1 MDAPPVNRL
10 LQLLRQ
16 RPAEPLGPDPPV
28 LSSTSSDAS
37 SPEYNE
43 KSNTQPATKSDIQ
56 SATKRST
63 QHVTKSSIQSAQSN
77 TQPATKSDIPI
88 THQSNT
94 QPATNNED
102 ALTRAGLSK
111 GQQRVLRFLL
121 SNRDNATPSQTIPVG
136 YDAISKY
143 CILSRSGSRKV
154 VGELCKKGLIARLDT
169 KRGETQG
176 SIYLLESSIL
186 PATQSDMP
194 DIEKSSILS
203 ATQSDIHCSS
213 SKKLLLQALVLEDA
227 FQDLNT
233 RSLLPYLDQFDTVE
247 ELQNFLDV
255 ANACINAAKAGQ
267 SKPIQNPYGFL
278 FAQLRAGYINP
289 PEGHKSRK
297 VRVQELKNHQLEAEL
312 ASLRRLKER
321 EQELQFELFVA
332 QLTEEDLTRLDHEA
346 QAHVKPHIGLSPA
359 FQMQVHKDALLKQWF
374 AQRRQPQPPPGEL

>member
-56 SATKRST
+56 SATKRRT
-63 QHVTKSSIQSAQSN
+63 QHVTKSNI
-77 TQPATKSDIPI
+77 QPATKSDIPI

-121 SNRDNATPSQTIPVG
+121 SNRDNATHSQTIPVG

-176 SIYLLESSIL
+176 SIYLLE
-186 PATQSDMP
+186 
-194 DIEKSSILS
+194 
-203 ATQSDIHCSS
+203 
-213 SKKLLLQALVLEDA
+213 
-227 FQDLNT
+227 
-233 RSLLPYLDQFDTVE
+233 
-247 ELQNFLDV
+247 
-255 ANACINAAKAGQ
+255 
-267 SKPIQNPYGFL
+267 
-278 FAQLRAGYINP
+278 
-289 PEGHKSRK
+289 
-297 VRVQELKNHQLEAEL
+297 
-312 ASLRRLKER
+312 
-321 EQELQFELFVA
+321 
-332 QLTEEDLTRLDHEA
+332 
-346 QAHVKPHIGLSPA
+346 
-359 FQMQVHKDALLKQWF
+359 
-374 AQRRQPQPPPGEL
+374 